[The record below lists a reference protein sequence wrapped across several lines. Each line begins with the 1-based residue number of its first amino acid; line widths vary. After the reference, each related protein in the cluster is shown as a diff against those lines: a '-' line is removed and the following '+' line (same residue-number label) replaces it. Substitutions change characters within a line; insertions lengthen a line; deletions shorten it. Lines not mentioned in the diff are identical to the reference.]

1 MALVVGVL
9 LVGII
14 LVIAAAFMAREAGRL
29 AQEPPAPTFDMTE
42 AYDWVVEHLPD
53 DIAATL
59 TPKDVRRILR
69 LQMDFF
75 KRKGVAV
82 NGSTAHPPGP
92 VIVGGAET
100 VDYVIEQA
108 AGEGFAFAPEQV
120 HAVIETQLEY
130 MRAIGAISNP
140 AKPRVIRREL
150 PTEPPPPQ
158 LPPGPPDDL
167 PPPEPPPA

>member
-9 LVGII
+9 LVGVI
-14 LVIAAAFMAREAGRL
+14 LVIAAFFLAREAGRL
-29 AQEPPAPTFDMTE
+29 AQEPPAPVFDMTE

-59 TPKDVRRILR
+59 TPKDVRRILK

-82 NGSTAHPPGP
+82 NGSTANPPGP

-100 VDYVIEQA
+100 VDYVIEQGA
-108 AGEGFAFAPEQV
+108 VEGYEFHPEQV
-120 HAVIETQLEY
+120 HAVIETQLRY

-140 AKPRVIRREL
+140 AKPRLTRRDLAADPRPEL
-150 PTEPPPPQ
+150 PPEEPPPE
-158 LPPGPPDDL
+158 LPPG
-167 PPPEPPPA
+167 

>member
-1 MALVVGVL
+1 MALVVGVT

-14 LVIAAAFMAREAGRL
+14 LVIAAMFLAREAGKL
-29 AQEPPAPTFDMTE
+29 AQEPPAPVFDMTE
-42 AYDWVVEHLPD
+42 AYEWVVEHLPD

-59 TPKDVRRILR
+59 TPKEVRRILR

-82 NGSTAHPPGP
+82 NGSTPYPPGP

-108 AGEGFAFAPEQV
+108 ATEGFDFAPEQV
-120 HAVIETQLEY
+120 HAVIDTQLRY

-140 AKPRVIRREL
+140 AVPRLTRREL
-150 PTEPPPPQ
+150 AADPPPPELPPEEPPPPG
-158 LPPGPPDDL
+158 LPPG
-167 PPPEPPPA
+167 